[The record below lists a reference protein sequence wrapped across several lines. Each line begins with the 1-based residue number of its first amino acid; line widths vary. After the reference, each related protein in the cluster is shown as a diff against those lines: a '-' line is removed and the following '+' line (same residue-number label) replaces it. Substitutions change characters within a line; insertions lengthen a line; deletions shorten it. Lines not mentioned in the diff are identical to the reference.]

1 MASVIDRSSN
11 QVGVSNPTV
20 PGNIDDRPRSRSL
33 ATALFEGA
41 RASGCAYVELH
52 HSKGHDPGGWRV
64 CFPVKRLLPG
74 RRVNWGTLIY
84 LVVLVLLALNV
95 AALYWLGQLLIMW

>member
-52 HSKGHDPGGWRV
+52 HSKGHDLPL
-64 CFPVKRLLPG
+64 PKRRNNTVAGEG
-74 RRVNWGTLIY
+74 RE
-84 LVVLVLLALNV
+84 NV
-95 AALYWLGQLLIMW
+95 FMAKIL